1 MTAAEVME
9 QARRLSREEQLQ
21 LAHDLWVEADGPY
34 DDPAEVDAAWASEV
48 AQRLEGVVDGTT
60 RGVPDSAVRQ
70 RFGL

>member
-60 RGVPDSAVRQ
+60 QGVPDSAVRQ

>member
-34 DDPAEVDAAWASEV
+34 DDPADVDAAWASEV

-60 RGVPDSAVRQ
+60 QGVPDGALRQ